1 MQQRFNSAVMNLF
14 SNSTLCATKM
24 RSCKSA
30 ATCSAIAPNCGLPST
45 ISSVMPVSSRTNGV
59 IGCPGS
65 TSEWYVSTISEPSI
79 RAIPIS
85 IILLSSPC
93 PPVVSRSTTANFSNA
108 NYLTGI
114 SISSVSIPSLVTTRA
129 SITSDFGSLY
139 TGITSKLERSLYS
152 LGTASVS

>member
-1 MQQRFNSAVMNLF
+1 MQQRFSSAVMYLQ
-14 SNSTLCATKM
+14 SNWTLCATKM

-30 ATCSAIAPNCGLPST
+30 ATCSATMPNCGCPFT

-59 IGCPGS
+59 IGLPGS
-65 TSEWYVSTISEPSI
+65 TSAWYVSTISEPSI

-85 IILLSSPC
+85 IIRLSSPC

-114 SISSVSIPSLVTTRA
+114 SISSVSIPSRVCTLA
-129 SITSDFGSLY
+129 SITLD
-139 TGITSKLERSLYS
+139 
-152 LGTASVS
+152 LGCP